1 MVQAGLC
8 VLDFI
13 RPHGGE
19 NIAATRI
26 GFRQEIEMLTQ
37 MGLNLT
43 LGFHQESHAPAIPEQ
58 TGYSSK
64 RERTRIK
71 ERRKPT
77 CASAQF
83 TQALSTPGQVISLLA
98 RRLLQQ
104 LACFCRTRDHRLAL
118 IEGLRA
124 NLSSMVHAHQRD
136 RSLAV
141 NLRYRAL
148 LTGVDRIE
156 CNNTLRMHW
165 REHSAQSCIHFAN
178 QSINKIHMPT
188 IKEIGHRFRC
198 PINLLVTANLLRTG
212 DGYRS

>member
-13 RPHGGE
+13 RPHGGK

-26 GFRQEIEMLTQ
+26 KLGQEIEMLIQ

-58 TGYSSK
+58 TGYNSK
-64 RERTRIK
+64 RERTRVK
-71 ERRKPT
+71 ERRKSTCVPT
-77 CASAQF
+77 QF
-83 TQALSTPGQVISLLA
+83 AQALPAPGQVVLFLS
-98 RRLLQQ
+98 RGLLQQ

-148 LTGVDRIE
+148 LTGVGRLE

-165 REHSAQSCIHFAN
+165 REYSAQSCVHFAN
-178 QSINKIHMPT
+178 QSINKIHIPT

-198 PINLLVTANLLRTG
+198 PNTLLATEAAFRT
-212 DGYRS
+212 RV